1 MIMRESRVVQFKT
14 EQPPRLI
21 SERFPD
27 HKDVIETLW
36 DGSEEFREVCT
47 DFVTARA
54 SLDRAEQSKHGFR
67 TIERYRELIE
77 ELRLELLALL
87 SAPPRDAS

>member
-1 MIMRESRVVQFKT
+1 MQESRVVQFKT

-47 DFVTARA
+47 DYVSARA
-54 SLDRAEQSKHGFR
+54 TLDRAEQSEHEFR
-67 TIERYRELIE
+67 TVERYKELIE

-87 SAPPRDAS
+87 SASPLDT